1 MKKHK
6 QKTEQLEPID
16 QKITVESLSRYLE
29 KKGVEPQKVFDEEF
43 MTSMKRHH
51 LINDVFG
58 DFSRCRYA
66 QKSGV
71 FYTKLKLNGKW
82 STKYFEQ
89 EPDYRSITSM
99 EGLVTQV
106 KRYRTARNLEFQKRR
121 DSLEKKKGE
130 KDKTDELEK

>member
-1 MKKHK
+1 MKTDK
-6 QKTEQLEPID
+6 QKTEQLDPID
-16 QKITVESLSRYLE
+16 QEITHKSISNYVEG
-29 KKGVEPQKVFDEEF
+29 KGVEPQKLFDKEF

-71 FYTKLKLNGKW
+71 FYTKFKLGEKW
-82 STKYFEQ
+82 SIKYFEQ
-89 EPDYRSITSM
+89 EPDFRSIASM
-99 EGLVTQV
+99 NELVTQV

-121 DSLEKKKGE
+121 DSLEMKQGE